1 MEHKRL
7 AAPPARK
14 WTRPDSYVEAL
25 IRRRNSRHGPG
36 RERLRT
42 QPEDPRL
49 WLSTIPFLA
58 LLVALAGL
66 TVAIMI
72 AAWPGRDRQQQH
84 EKAAQLERGV
94 AQRGWFEEAQKQF
107 R

>member
-1 MEHKRL
+1 MEQERL
-7 AAPPARK
+7 AAPAARK
-14 WTRPDSYVEAL
+14 WTRPDIYVEAL

-36 RERLRT
+36 RERQRT
-42 QPEDPRL
+42 QPESPRL

-58 LLVALAGL
+58 LLAALAGL
-66 TVAIMI
+66 SVAIMI
-72 AAWPGRDRQQQH
+72 TAWPGRDHHPQQ
-84 EKAAQLERGV
+84 EKAVRLERGV